1 MVIMNATKTVHIL
14 GRDYPKDNI
23 KYSYTGSKMRYKRFI
38 KYPAIFYLLITV
50 VDALIP
56 YIIVNQYLNF
66 ANKQT
71 DFNIKLQVES
81 SMLNVLS
88 NIKITYTFLA
98 ISAVIAFIILLI
110 PRISCLFLK
119 IDGNKKDIVL
129 YKSIHKDEVALI
141 ANEINTRIK
150 ENNFSSFPY

>member
-1 MVIMNATKTVHIL
+1 MNITKTVHIL
-14 GRDYPKDNI
+14 GKNYPKDNI
-23 KYSYTGSKMRYKRFI
+23 KYSYTGSKIRYKRFL
-38 KYPAIFYLLITV
+38 KYPIILFGVGIISNIAFGIYISKQLDASLKHSF
-50 VDALIP
+50 DAL
-56 YIIVNQYLNF
+56 Y
-66 ANKQT
+66 
-71 DFNIKLQVES
+71 ES
-81 SMLNVLS
+81 SNNV
-88 NIKITYTFLA
+88 ITLRNFCI
-98 ISAVIAFIILLI
+98 ISLISLIIAFIILLI

>member
-1 MVIMNATKTVHIL
+1 MNITKTVHIL
-14 GRDYPKDNI
+14 GKDYPKDNI
-23 KYSYTGSKMRYKRFI
+23 KYSYTGSKIRYKRFL
-38 KYPAIFYLLITV
+38 KYPIILFGVGIIANIAFGIYISKQLDVSLKHSF
-50 VDALIP
+50 DALYETSNNVITLRNFC
-56 YIIVNQYLNF
+56 IISL
-66 ANKQT
+66 
-71 DFNIKLQVES
+71 
-81 SMLNVLS
+81 
-88 NIKITYTFLA
+88 
-98 ISAVIAFIILLI
+98 ISLIIAFIILLI

>member
-1 MVIMNATKTVHIL
+1 MNTTETVQIL
-14 GRDYPKDNI
+14 GKDYPKDNI
-23 KYSYTGSKMRYKRFI
+23 KYSYTGSKMRYKRFL
-38 KYPAIFYLLITV
+38 KYPIILFGVEIVANIAFGIYISKQLDASLKHSF
-50 VDALIP
+50 DAL
-56 YIIVNQYLNF
+56 Y
-66 ANKQT
+66 
-71 DFNIKLQVES
+71 ES
-81 SMLNVLS
+81 SNNV
-88 NIKITYTFLA
+88 ITLRNFCI
-98 ISAVIAFIILLI
+98 ISLISLIIAFIILLI